1 MSLSLRLGREILKIH
16 SSLIRTVTCACLAYF
31 VDIGGMTA
39 AIGVITVET
48 IVWNRNDQ
56 HVVTVNVDAA

>member
-1 MSLSLRLGREILKIH
+1 MSKCH
-16 SSLIRTVTCACLAYF
+16 SNLIRTVTRAGFAYF

-39 AIGVITVET
+39 AIGVIRVEA

-56 HVVTVNVDAA
+56 QAVAVNVDAARIRPGP